1 MKLLQYPIQFLVISS
16 MVVLSGCSDP
26 DSRTKNRDQ
35 FVRSLLGQMTLEEKI
50 GQMTLFT
57 SGWDV
62 TGPVLNANYREDILA
77 GRCGNLFNAHTVA
90 YNRELQKMAVEQT
103 RLKIPLLFG
112 YDVIH
117 GYKTI
122 FPIPLA
128 EACSWDLDMIRRS
141 AQLAAREAAS
151 AGLNWAY
158 APMVDICRDPRWG
171 RIAEGAGEDTY
182 LGALIAAARTKGF
195 QGDSLSDPLTLAAC
209 VKHFAAYGAPEAGR
223 DYGTVD
229 LSERTLREVYLPPY
243 RAALEAGAASVMT
256 SFNEIAGIPSTASRF
271 LLKDLL
277 RNEWKSDALVVTDY
291 TSINEMVNHG
301 YAADEKQAGE
311 LALSAG
317 VDMDMQGG
325 VYQNNL
331 KKSVEEGVVAEKLID
346 EAVMRI
352 LRFKYDLGLFDDPYR
367 YLDEEREKANT
378 FSNEMM
384 EHSLNM
390 ARESIVL
397 LKNTPVNGKRLLPLT
412 METGI
417 IGLIGPLGDN
427 PVDMLGTWHA
437 SGDPSRVTTVLKG
450 LEKALPDCDI
460 RSVKGCGT
468 TGTDRSGL
476 EEAVRIA
483 QQSDIVILA
492 VGESYDQSGEAA
504 SRSYLGLTGIQQE
517 MVERVAAT
525 GTPVIVLLMAG
536 RPLTI
541 GWIADN
547 VPAIVNAWH
556 LGTRAGDA
564 IADVLT
570 GRYNPSGKLV
580 VSFPRN
586 VGQIP
591 VYYSMKSTGRPM
603 DPANKYTSKYLDA
616 PNKPLYPFG
625 YGLSYTTFKYSG
637 ITLNNSRI
645 GMADTLK
652 ASVVVTNTGYRTGEE
667 TVQMYIRDLVGS
679 VTRPVKE
686 LKGFEKI
693 LLKPGEEK
701 EVVFTLTSDD
711 LRFYTAEMKYAA
723 EPGKFRILIG
733 TSSEDYREAEFE
745 LTL

>member
-1 MKLLQYPIQFLVISS
+1 MKLLQYPIQFLIISS
-16 MVVLSGCSDP
+16 IVVLSGCSDP
-26 DSRTKNRDQ
+26 DSRTKNRDR

-50 GQMTLFT
+50 GQMTLYT

-90 YNRELQKMAVEQT
+90 YNRELQKMAVGQT

-733 TSSEDYREAEFE
+733 TSSEDCREVEFE

>member
-1 MKLLQYPIQFLVISS
+1 
-16 MVVLSGCSDP
+16 
-26 DSRTKNRDQ
+26 
-35 FVRSLLGQMTLEEKI
+35 MTLEEKI
-50 GQMTLFT
+50 GQMTLYT

-90 YNRELQKMAVEQT
+90 YNRELQKMAVGQT

-468 TGTDRSGL
+468 TGTDRSSL

-504 SRSYLGLTGIQQE
+504 SRSYLGLPGIQQE
-517 MVERVAAT
+517 MVERIAAT

-541 GWIADN
+541 GWIAEN

-625 YGLSYTTFKYSG
+625 YGLSYTTFQYSG

-652 ASVVVTNTGYRTGEE
+652 ASVVVANTGYRTGEE